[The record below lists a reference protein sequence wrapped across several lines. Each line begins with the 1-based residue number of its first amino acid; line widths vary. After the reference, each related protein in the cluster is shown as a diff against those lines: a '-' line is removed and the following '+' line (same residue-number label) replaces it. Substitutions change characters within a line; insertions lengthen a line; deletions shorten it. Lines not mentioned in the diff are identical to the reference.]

1 MTAPQFTLEQLA
13 EEHASLS
20 EEEKNWVH
28 NDVYGTNYPTDD
40 AFEVTVNE
48 TTEFLAELT
57 ELTKEQMDALPEM
70 KKAAYLEAV
79 EKCPD
84 EIEYVANPIRFLR
97 CMNYLPK
104 VSVFVCMELCVY
116 GVVSAKRTHLFCA
129 RLSLPTHPLT
139 DQRTNGFFL
148 PCSTH
153 PFIHPSISDLL
164 PALPQDAASR
174 MASYWKMRKHV
185 FKDRAFRNMM
195 SLDGTGCLSQ
205 FEIDFL
211 EKYGATTYHVLPN
224 DRHGRGVVYLD
235 RRTEKIAWKA
245 TGAKKENA
253 VSRCTVVVVCV
264 CTCVGVRVW
273 VYVCGCPYQR

>member
-1 MTAPQFTLEQLA
+1 MSALSMTAPQFTLEQLA

-148 PCSTH
+148 PCS
-153 PFIHPSISDLL
+153 IHPSPIFFL
-164 PALPQDAASR
+164 PCHRMLHHAWRVTGRCESTSSR
-174 MASYWKMRKHV
+174 
-185 FKDRAFRNMM
+185 
-195 SLDGTGCLSQ
+195 
-205 FEIDFL
+205 
-211 EKYGATTYHVLPN
+211 
-224 DRHGRGVVYLD
+224 
-235 RRTEKIAWKA
+235 
-245 TGAKKENA
+245 
-253 VSRCTVVVVCV
+253 TV
-264 CTCVGVRVW
+264 
-273 VYVCGCPYQR
+273 PSAI